1 MASQRKDRDEISSGG
16 SINFISASLI
26 LGSGDTFY
34 TAVASFR
41 FRETVALTA
50 PDFAGDRLRESEPS
64 FLRLLLRFDLEPVLD
79 LRFCFSF
86 VQSTLV
92 LNILVDFGSIVDL
105 QRVWAPRWSFR
116 RAFSLILA
124 EVSVDFWWISEDCGD
139 GGLHT
144 GEEVGL
150 RSFDACLSDGGSVNT
165 WRPGDA
171 WSLAVR
177 ILTRVPFTNLE

>member
-1 MASQRKDRDEISSGG
+1 MKFNQFYLRL
-16 SINFISASLI
+16 ASLI

-41 FRETVALTA
+41 FRETVALTV
-50 PDFAGDRLRESEPS
+50 PDFAGDRLRESGGS
-64 FLRLLLRFDLEPVLD
+64 D
-79 LRFCFSF
+79 
-86 VQSTLV
+86 ST
-92 LNILVDFGSIVDL
+92 L
-105 QRVWAPRWSFR
+105 QRVWAPGWRFG

-124 EVSVDFWWISEDCGD
+124 EAVVDFWWISEDCGD

-150 RSFDACLSDGGSVNT
+150 RSFDACLSDGDSVNT